1 MIDGDMLTVL
11 TSGPDEGGAFA
22 FYEAPQ
28 VQSPADGGKA
38 WNCGVMRDKTGGR
51 QPMGCGIR
59 IRGR

>member
-28 VQSPADGGKA
+28 VQSPADGG
-38 WNCGVMRDKTGGR
+38 RR
-51 QPMGCGIR
+51 GIAA
-59 IRGR
+59 